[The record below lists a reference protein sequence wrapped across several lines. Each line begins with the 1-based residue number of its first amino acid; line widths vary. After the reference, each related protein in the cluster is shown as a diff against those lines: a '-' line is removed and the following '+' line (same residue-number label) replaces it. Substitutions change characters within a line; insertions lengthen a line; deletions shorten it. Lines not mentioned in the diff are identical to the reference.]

1 MRAEVQPWDAP
12 RVTFE
17 LVDEL
22 GAGVTGLN
30 VQAYVRRLSDG
41 LYLQPSGNSW
51 GASAAGHTLSA
62 VDATNLPG
70 LYSYAVGSTACDV
83 TAGGYFARVLE
94 TTYGAREHVLI
105 NTQLSADDAWR
116 VLALRQDNTRVLY
129 ESWSSGG
136 VPLTGQVLVY
146 PDAAAVLADADP
158 WPGATG
164 SWAFEATVD
173 GQGRVTAYVS
183 TRST

>member
-1 MRAEVQPWDAP
+1 MRAESHPWDAV
-12 RVTFE
+12 RVNFE
-17 LVDEL
+17 LSDEL

-30 VQAYVRRLSDG
+30 VQAYVRRLGDG
-41 LYLQPSGNSW
+41 KYLQASGVAW
-51 GASAAGHTLSA
+51 GTSAAGHTLLA

-70 LYSYAVGSTACDV
+70 LYSYALPTAAALV

-105 NTQLSADDAWR
+105 HTTLSDDDAWR

-129 ESWSSGG
+129 DSWSSGG
-136 VPLTGQVLVY
+136 VPLTGRVLVY

-164 SWAFEATVD
+164 SWDFEATVD
-173 GQGRVTAYVS
+173 GQGRVTSYVS
-183 TRST
+183 TRAT